1 MFKISQCS
9 LFLTYLNTFPSIK
22 YIDTANSVGLKL
34 GLLLGKSNVELPIT
48 EAVFGIS
55 ILFVTTVL
63 NNHHHVCS
71 YDTTCDLLYLKTR
84 ESEADSLQQH
94 VYFVLSTDVCTHNVS
109 IIRIRNIVP
118 ANISVDLII
127 CDIQEGIFVILL

>member
-1 MFKISQCS
+1 M
-9 LFLTYLNTFPSIK
+9 
-22 YIDTANSVGLKL
+22 DTANSVGLKL

-48 EAVFGIS
+48 EAVLGIS
-55 ILFVTTVL
+55 IIFVTTVL